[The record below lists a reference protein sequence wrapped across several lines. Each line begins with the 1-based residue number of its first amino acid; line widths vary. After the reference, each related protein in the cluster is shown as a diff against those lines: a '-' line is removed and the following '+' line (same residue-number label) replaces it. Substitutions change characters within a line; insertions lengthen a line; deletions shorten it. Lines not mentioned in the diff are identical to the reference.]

1 MQTQKEI
8 IADIRKE
15 VIIQDVDLQ
24 QLANELDTTSQNL
37 SKILKRANPRLETL
51 LKICNHLHLHISLQ
65 KDDTK

>member
-15 VIIQDVDLQ
+15 MIIQDVDLQ

-51 LKICNHLHLHISLQ
+51 LKLRNHLHLHISLQ